1 MLKQFFELGPECSGL
16 INEVC
21 EHNCAKI
28 SDGKEGLN
36 LFTATE
42 LHCCEV
48 ARWRLMVCYPLIP
61 LISVRFE
68 VSGLRSIDA
77 R

>member
-1 MLKQFFELGPECSGL
+1 MLEQLFELGPECSGL

-28 SDGKEGLN
+28 SGAKEGLN
-36 LFTATE
+36 LFTASE
-42 LHCCEV
+42 LRCCEL
-48 ARWRLMVCYPLIP
+48 AWWCLMMCYPLIP

-68 VSGLRSIDA
+68 VSNLTLIDA